1 MVKKFF
7 NRSDIIG
14 KNQCGLLLRRSY
26 NYEFGLVDRI

>member
-14 KNQCGLLLRRSY
+14 KNCGLLLRRSY